1 MFDDSNL
8 WCEDCEHSN
17 AGECN
22 QHGPLLVVQDNVVQS
37 RARQSLPHMLC
48 IGPPTSESGADNQ
61 PIRDSDGP
69 SVFSRELVRRRTR
82 FGPLQAK
89 ELGSNPSQ
97 TTTIGSL
104 EFGLFLEG
112 REPVFLGRGENW
124 EEYCNWMAMVR
135 PARNAEEQ
143 NLVAFQYHA
152 GIYFVTTRD
161 IEPNTELR
169 VWYAREYAYCM
180 GTKPLKSIDCIEAEK
195 ERKDNGRKR
204 DSQLGKLREMPTSQA
219 VCSSRSQSGDSSKG
233 NSPTKNYGY
242 RGRSLRSEGRLQ
254 RLGEAMREW
263 RESTTPRSR
272 KGTSGRSEAPALRES
287 PRRTAETPSGKSKKV
302 VKNEENKSTKEM
314 AGDWSLCG
322 RLRSE
327 ARDAGQGLESKGS
340 SDNAPQMVES
350 KWRQSTDAETAGES
364 GRETELPPNPIPST
378 SETTPKRHRCAICG
392 KTFGSPGKLA
402 QHSYSHTGER
412 PFGCSDC
419 PKAFS
424 SKFKLERHKL
434 IHTGERR
441 HQCATCCRSFRR
453 RDHLRNHERV
463 HRTALGESV
472 TPDVSAP
479 PVSVASPVLRCDR
492 PQCSREFRSAAA
504 HGRHLAGHAARE
516 GVLQCEVCGA
526 GGFARASDVLRHL
539 REVHV
544 PQTRPST
551 SVGDPEE
558 QRRFPC
564 SDCGRTF
571 FTRKDVRRHL
581 VVHTGRRDFLCQFCP
596 QRFGRKDH
604 LIRHT
609 KKGHGMDIESVGTSG
624 GGETSGGAVTG
635 MSDATLSTIPI
646 MDSTSSLKGQQCSS
660 TSPLPMSPVE
670 FKTFASSSDLQ
681 PLRLEAIS
689 EGTRM
694 YDEENRVDI
703 EHLLSLIPPLPSSPS
718 GSEPAA
724 LSQGHSPF
732 SLRPPDRES
741 PMLATHSLSL
751 LSENVSGVAEQVI
764 PQPESTPLPRFDQV
778 FHPQQP

>member
-1 MFDDSNL
+1 ME

-48 IGPPTSESGADNQ
+48 IGPPTGEGGAVSSRYMGDAE
-61 PIRDSDGP
+61 GP
-69 SVFSRELVRRRTR
+69 SVFARELVRRRTR

-89 ELGSNPSQ
+89 ELDSHPSGNAFGS
-97 TTTIGSL
+97 SL

-112 REPVFLGRGENW
+112 QEPIFIGRTENW

-152 GIYFVTTRD
+152 GIYFVTIKD

-180 GTKPLKSIDCIEAEK
+180 GTKPLKSIDYVEEK
-195 ERKDNGRKR
+195 ERKDNGRKK
-204 DSQLGKLREMPTSQA
+204 DVQLGRARASSSTQA
-219 VCSSRSQSGDSSKG
+219 AYSGRPHSGDSSKSS
-233 NSPTKNYGY
+233 SPSKSYGS

-263 RESTTPRSR
+263 RDSTAPRTR
-272 KGTSGRSEAPALRES
+272 RGNSGRSEAPALRES
-287 PRRTAETPSGKSKKV
+287 PRRTAEALSGKSKKV
-302 VKNEENKSTKEM
+302 IKNEENKNTKEM

-322 RLRSE
+322 RLRSGTK
-327 ARDAGQGLESKGS
+327 DAGQS
-340 SDNAPQMVES
+340 SEPKSSPDSTPQTADS
-350 KWRQSTDAETAGES
+350 KWRPDALVDTADES
-364 GRETELPPNPIPST
+364 GRETELPTTPIPST
-378 SETTPKRHRCAICG
+378 SETTPKRHRCSVCG

-412 PFGCSDC
+412 PFVCSDC

-441 HQCATCCRSFRR
+441 HQCATCSRSFRR

-463 HRTALGESV
+463 HRSAAGDSV

-479 PVSVASPVLRCDR
+479 AVTVAASPILRCDR

-504 HGRHLAGHAARE
+504 HGRHMASHAARE

-526 GGFARASDVLRHL
+526 RGFARASEVLRHL
-539 REVHV
+539 REAHV

-551 SVGDPEE
+551 SVAARGATESEVP
-558 QRRFPC
+558 RRFPC

-624 GGETSGGAVTG
+624 GGETSGGSAPG
-635 MSDATLSTIPI
+635 MSESTMSTMPI
-646 MDSTSSLKGQQCSS
+646 IVSTTSLKSEQCSS
-660 TSPLPMSPVE
+660 NSPLPMSSVE
-670 FKTFASSSDLQ
+670 FANPSELPT
-681 PLRLEAIS
+681 LRM
-689 EGTRM
+689 EGIGEGPRM
-694 YDEENRVDI
+694 YDEENRVDL

-718 GSEPAA
+718 GSESAA
-724 LSQGHSPF
+724 HSQGHSPF
-732 SLRPPDRES
+732 SLRPPDRD
-741 PMLATHSLSL
+741 PLAPDPLSL